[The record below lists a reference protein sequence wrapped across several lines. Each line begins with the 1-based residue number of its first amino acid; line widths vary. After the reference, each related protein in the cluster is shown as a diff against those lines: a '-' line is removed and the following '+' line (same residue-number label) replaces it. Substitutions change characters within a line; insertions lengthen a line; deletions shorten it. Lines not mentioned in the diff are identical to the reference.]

1 MKVDYITPKT
11 CLLDMST
18 EGQVMLTQSEYD
30 EKHNTEY
37 LEWDDAINI

>member
-1 MKVDYITPKT
+1 MNYITPQT
-11 CLLDMST
+11 FLLELKI

-37 LEWDDAINI
+37 LEWDYAINI